1 MEQELIL
8 RIERGIEDH
17 VEGEAVLLRKVRQQ
31 GARQRR
37 LAGADIAEDERQSP
51 PQADGD
57 FQPRERLHVRVG
69 AEEKGRI
76 RARGER
82 FFRQPQRRVV
92 THQPVPRSPFPAL
105 RSNWISPKPFFCFR
119 RTRML
124 ASRSTVVS
132 SKYRNR
138 VSGLRPTS

>member
-51 PQADGD
+51 PQANGN
-57 FQPRERLHVRVG
+57 FQPCERLHVRVG
-69 AEEKGRI
+69 AEEKRRI

-82 FFRQPQRRVV
+82 FFRQPQRRVI
-92 THQPVPRSPFPAL
+92 THSEL
-105 RSNWISPKPFFCFR
+105 RTPNSELPMSLWISDRLF
-119 RTRML
+119 
-124 ASRSTVVS
+124 
-132 SKYRNR
+132 
-138 VSGLRPTS
+138 